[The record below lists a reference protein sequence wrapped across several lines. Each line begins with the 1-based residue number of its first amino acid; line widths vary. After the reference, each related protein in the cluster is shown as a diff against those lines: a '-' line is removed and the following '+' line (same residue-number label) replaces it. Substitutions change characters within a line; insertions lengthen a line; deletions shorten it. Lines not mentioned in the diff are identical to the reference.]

1 MTNNEESEHKKSKL
15 LSRALKQSSKK
26 SDSEVAPCLLAEV
39 KRTSPLSASSG
50 GKMKVSR
57 SELQRIVEQE
67 VSRVVTENETKLQDL
82 AELIQQLDHGFDYE
96 SVIRRLEARVK
107 LMTKRAEAAIAHTK
121 KTEKKSSPL
130 LLREVDVIR
139 SDSEDEPIILS
150 QTDGQSID
158 FKDKSSDVIQIME
171 TTRKALKKMRADN
184 RALTSAIED
193 LIDDLPPPVLTPYG
207 SPELKKPDMIM
218 KKQPNVDQ
226 GQEIKVEKLKALK
239 ETKAEQMK
247 EECLS
252 PSHGNNPKSSP
263 SQQDELAYPP
273 LPLTQFPSTLNM
285 EAASFNIPLKV
296 KVQLALIKHPGC
308 LSVLWNTEEKD
319 PSEAPI
325 ESYSILMTMEKVKGS
340 GVLPDWSTLG
350 VVRGQS
356 LPMCVFITK
365 YKPGHKVCIAVVGKD
380 VYGRY
385 GPYSEVVT
393 AIIPE

>member
-1 MTNNEESEHKKSKL
+1 MMKS
-15 LSRALKQSSKK
+15 SR
-26 SDSEVAPCLLAEV
+26 V